1 MSKTRLEIKREKLIE
16 RIGEG
21 IWRAAYAL
29 GFTNPTPTPAPDDAW
44 ATWPD
49 INRDY
54 YRTLAR
60 AAFKAVKRFRA
71 EDRKDYLKA
80 YYTAHAEELKVYQR
94 EYQRRKRAQAKAEGV
109 GVGG

>member
-1 MSKTRLEIKREKLIE
+1 MSKTRLEIKREELIE
-16 RIGEG
+16 QVAEG
-21 IWRAAYAL
+21 IWQAQYILDFANL
-29 GFTNPTPTPAPDDAW
+29 NPPPAPDDAW